1 MNKSSFYLLHWTC
14 LKLIFKLNWVKLL
27 WTNLQWI
34 FQRVHE
40 NKMLWSSSAQPWT
53 RILSWLA
60 KHQNG
65 QVSVIISCSSVWSIL
80 LTNECTA
87 TTFKEGNRPKIRF
100 CLIHP
105 SLFPPPLRSLCIDTV
120 QIQFGVCQKW
130 KSYTIEVLLT
140 FYYFNKTL

>member
-60 KHQNG
+60 NHQNG

-100 CLIHP
+100 SLIHP
-105 SLFPPPLRSLCIDTV
+105 SLFPPLFALSVLTPCKFSLVSAKNGKVILL
-120 QIQFGVCQKW
+120 
-130 KSYTIEVLLT
+130 KSC
-140 FYYFNKTL
+140 

>member
-1 MNKSSFYLLHWTC
+1 MLHWTC

-60 KHQNG
+60 NHQTTKMDKSVLLYPALLFEAYCWPMNVLRQHSRKEIDRKSG
-65 QVSVIISCSSVWSIL
+65 LVSSIL
-80 LTNECTA
+80 L
-87 TTFKEGNRPKIRF
+87 
-100 CLIHP
+100 
-105 SLFPPPLRSLCIDTV
+105 SFPPSSLSLYWHRANSVWCLPKMEKLYYWSLV
-120 QIQFGVCQKW
+120 NF
-130 KSYTIEVLLT
+130 LL
-140 FYYFNKTL
+140 L